1 MKIEVAESLLYSWM
15 RHVKDCKIVQTNWK
29 VSSKWKFDH
38 IPDLK
43 KHMSEI
49 AEFLKR
55 NYRFDIFKKNASLNQ
70 LVNQG
75 ECDVIGIN
83 VIDNEMMV
91 YAADVAFHRAGLNY
105 GENIQKVSEKLVR
118 TAFCIYGF
126 TGLKN
131 AEIIFA
137 CPKISDKQKEK
148 IKDCVEDI
156 QKKFNDW
163 GFEYSFK
170 FIANEDFFLT
180 ILEPVRLV
188 SSKVEDTGELFM
200 RSLQLLDMFYGFSS
214 NDERLQDKWSEK
226 MKPDEAS
233 TKIMSEF
240 SIGKLAQ
247 VYFSQFANGNLIT
260 TDEVGKLLDKK
271 YSKDTLGLNYPCLV
285 KEGAYYEHERYY
297 TSPIEIN
304 KQKYYLCN
312 MWFEKNNR
320 VNLERWIKS
329 HLGD

>member
-38 IPDLK
+38 IPDLE

-49 AEFLKR
+49 EEFLMRK
-55 NYRFDIFKKNASLNQ
+55 YRFDIFKKNASLNQ

-233 TKIMSEF
+233 SAGMGCGWQDLFPRTPDRDPAERLHHGVPDAQGSSGRCRRRVVVRQRRCTHDCLHASVLQF
-240 SIGKLAQ
+240 AQ
-247 VYFSQFANGNLIT
+247 VSGMLQR
-260 TDEVGKLLDKK
+260 
-271 YSKDTLGLNYPCLV
+271 P
-285 KEGAYYEHERYY
+285 ER
-297 TSPIEIN
+297 I
-304 KQKYYLCN
+304 
-312 MWFEKNNR
+312 
-320 VNLERWIKS
+320 
-329 HLGD
+329 